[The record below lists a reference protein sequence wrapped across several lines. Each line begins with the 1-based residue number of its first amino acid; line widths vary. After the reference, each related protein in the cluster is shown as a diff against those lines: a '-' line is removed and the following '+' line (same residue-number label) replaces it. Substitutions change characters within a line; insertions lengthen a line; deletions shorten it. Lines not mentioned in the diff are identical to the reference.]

1 MKNDDTGS
9 KADKLIDMFNPTARI
24 IIYAMPKSGCKRCFG
39 RGHTG
44 YRVDTVFKDHRS
56 TRIPIRC
63 RCLTK
68 RAGELLKREGL
79 HVDRVVILRLADT
92 ADAERVERGK

>member
-1 MKNDDTGS
+1 MNDITD
-9 KADKLIDMFNPTARI
+9 LFNPTARI
-24 IIYAMPKSGCKRCFG
+24 IVYAMPKPDCKRCYG

-44 YRVDTVFKDHRS
+44 FRVDTVFKDHRS

-68 RAGELLKREGL
+68 RAAALLKSEGL
-79 HVDRVVILRLADT
+79 HVDRVVTLRLADT
-92 ADAERVERGK
+92 ADAERVERG